1 MPVSQF
7 DQINVVVLT
16 NMKAFTRQWILT
28 GPLRRKSDV
37 CLAAK
42 QFCSAT
48 LLLLHILKSE
58 WKPTCQ
64 QSNYAASRWLCWGK
78 VILLRLQVL
87 WSLITHRGLVPTC
100 LQCTAFALLFCVFDT
115 IAVLWLCR
123 WYASSLVLCAV
134 FAFLSGGLSSSLS
147 DLIFHA
153 FVFWH
158 KHGDVFMLL
167 IWAVVKYE
175 YAGGFFFQLKPVGC
189 LIVSG
194 VFAYLALNISGRG
207 CDYSSARGR
216 CKRDTPVRPFFS
228 VMLAS
233 W

>member
-16 NMKAFTRQWILT
+16 NMKAFTRQWIHT

-87 WSLITHRGLVPTC
+87 WSLILSAALQARKRVFLPLDHGDSLFSTKIPVIAVSHTEGLCPHVYSAPPSLCCYVYSTP
-100 LQCTAFALLFCVFDT
+100 LLCCDSADDTLHLSFCVQN
-115 IAVLWLCR
+115 LR
-123 WYASSLVLCAV
+123 
-134 FAFLSGGLSSSLS
+134 
-147 DLIFHA
+147 
-153 FVFWH
+153 
-158 KHGDVFMLL
+158 
-167 IWAVVKYE
+167 
-175 YAGGFFFQLKPVGC
+175 
-189 LIVSG
+189 
-194 VFAYLALNISGRG
+194 
-207 CDYSSARGR
+207 
-216 CKRDTPVRPFFS
+216 FS
-228 VMLAS
+228 VED
-233 W
+233 